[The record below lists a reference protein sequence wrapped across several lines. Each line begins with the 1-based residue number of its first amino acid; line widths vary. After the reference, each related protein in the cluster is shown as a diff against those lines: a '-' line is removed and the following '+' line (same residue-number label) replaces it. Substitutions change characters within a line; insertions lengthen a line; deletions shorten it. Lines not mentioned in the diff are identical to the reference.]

1 MLRERSDVQ
10 SMRATNFPQRDVTAG
25 SVGPAVAAN
34 YGGCP
39 SRLMG
44 MVEEQGNR
52 KDMDPMS
59 SSSGV
64 TAKLRQGE
72 LHDG

>member
-10 SMRATNFPQRDVTAG
+10 FLRATNTPQRDVTAG
-25 SVGPAVAAN
+25 RVGPAVAAG
-34 YGGCP
+34 YGECC

-44 MVEEQGNR
+44 MVEEKGNQ

-64 TAKLRQGE
+64 PAKLRQGE
-72 LHDG
+72 LDGG

>member
-1 MLRERSDVQ
+1 M
-10 SMRATNFPQRDVTAG
+10 
-25 SVGPAVAAN
+25 GPAVVAS

-44 MVEEQGNR
+44 MVEEKGNQ
-52 KDMDPMS
+52 KDMDPLS

-72 LHDG
+72 LDDG